1 MSKNLPQ
8 NHRGGVILP
17 DKEIVE
23 MVVILILMSSA
34 HFKEA
39 VDYIA
44 KAELLPG
51 ERDFMELAVKIA
63 GEKRRMVQ
71 TPANAQI

>member
-1 MSKNLPQ
+1 MYLKTT
-8 NHRGGVILP
+8 GGGAILL

-23 MVVILILMSSA
+23 MVVILILMSGA

-39 VDYIA
+39 VDYIT
-44 KAELLPG
+44 KTEMQPG

-71 TPANAQI
+71 TPAKPQIQ

>member
-1 MSKNLPQ
+1 MSDQ
-8 NHRGGVILP
+8 EV
-17 DKEIVE
+17 VE
-23 MVVILILMSSA
+23 MVVMLILMSGA

-44 KAELLPG
+44 KSEMLPG

-63 GEKRRMVQ
+63 KSRRQ
-71 TPANAQI
+71 KLLKCGTA

>member
-1 MSKNLPQ
+1 MS
-8 NHRGGVILP
+8 

-23 MVVILILMSSA
+23 MVVVLILMPGA

-39 VDYIA
+39 VDYIT
-44 KAELLPG
+44 KAEMLPG

-63 GEKRRMVQ
+63 GSRRQ
-71 TPANAQI
+71 KLSKCGTA